1 VAKPPANFQALATQ
15 LAEALSHI
23 AYPADVQQ
31 HSAVGIKMA
40 KQKITASTADPVT
53 ASWLE
58 NLCQALTGGSTRQQA
73 LNEDL
78 LALAEEADRR
88 AWAMD
93 FILLYDDEVRLLR
106 IGHNVS
112 TGQADRHHYDL
123 LATEARIASYFAN
136 AKGDAPIEHWF
147 FLGRPMTRLE
157 GRPTILSWNGSM
169 FEYLMPALFIPG
181 HRDTL
186 LGESEA
192 TAVLYQQRYARKQ
205 AMPWGVS
212 ESAFGAT
219 DTEDNYQYQAFGV
232 PALGLRRGLGE
243 DLVIA
248 PYATALA
255 LSYWPSAAVRNLQQL
270 ESLGASSIYGFID
283 AWTTRRSVGRRI
295 RISTP

>member
-1 VAKPPANFQALATQ
+1 V
-15 LAEALSHI
+15 
-23 AYPADVQQ
+23 
-31 HSAVGIKMA
+31 
-40 KQKITASTADPVT
+40 
-53 ASWLE
+53 SWLE
-58 NLCQALTGGSTRQQA
+58 NLCQALTDGSARQQA
-73 LNEDL
+73 LNEEL

-88 AWAMD
+88 AWAID
-93 FILLYDDEVRLLR
+93 FKLLYDDEVRLLR

-112 TGQADRHHYDL
+112 TSQADHHHYDL
-123 LATEARIASYFAN
+123 LATERRIASYFAI

-169 FEYLMPALFIPG
+169 FEYLMPALFIPR
-181 HRDTL
+181 HRYTL
-186 LGESEA
+186 PGESEA
-192 TAVLYQQRYARKQ
+192 TAVLYQQRHARKQ
-205 AMPWGVS
+205 AMPWGIS

-219 DTEDNYQYQAFGV
+219 DPEDNYQYQAFGV

-270 ESLGASSIYGFID
+270 ESLDASSIYGSID
-283 AWTTRRSVGRRI
+283 ALDYTPERRPQDQDFNAVSTYMAHHQGMVLGAMANALDDEIFVKRTMAEQSLRALEMLLQERI
-295 RISTP
+295 P